1 MNFQFSFL
9 CMRTKGAPVAS
20 VLWVLGV
27 CFFLPFCCC
36 FVLHRMLGIG
46 RDLEKSSNPVPLL
59 ERGIFVEQRKLNSWD
74 GTLQFL
80 NSAVLKT

>member
-27 CFFLPFCCC
+27 CFFFAFLLLFC
-36 FVLHRMLGIG
+36 FAQNVRDWKGLGKI
-46 RDLEKSSNPVPLL
+46 
-59 ERGIFVEQRKLNSWD
+59 I
-74 GTLQFL
+74 
-80 NSAVLKT
+80 